1 MTVLEIPTLT
11 GKKMIEIKKGTQYG
25 DILRLNG
32 EGIPS
37 LRNGSRGSQ
46 IVQFSIRTPTHLNK
60 KQEELL
66 REFAKVE
73 TGKLSSKIKS
83 ILKGDRLGA
92 V

>member
-1 MTVLEIPTLT
+1 
-11 GKKMIEIKKGTQYG
+11 
-25 DILRLNG
+25 LRLHG

-83 ILKGDRLGA
+83 ILKGDHLNA
-92 V
+92 L